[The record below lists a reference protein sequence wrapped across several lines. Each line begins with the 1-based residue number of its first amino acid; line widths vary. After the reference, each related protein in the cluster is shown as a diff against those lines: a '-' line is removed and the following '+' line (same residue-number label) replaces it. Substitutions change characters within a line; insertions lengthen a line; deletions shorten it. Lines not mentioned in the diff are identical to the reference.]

1 MISLKYGIK
10 KEKNRFIDTEN
21 KLMVITGWGRG
32 VGDMGKKSQ
41 KVHTFSYKRNKSWQ
55 SKV

>member
-21 KLMVITGWGRG
+21 KLMVVTGWGRG